1 MGSLAIVKF
10 LAERG
15 ARLDIRNKQG
25 RTALESVLRAKEH
38 SAEIVAFL
46 RERSPAPAAPRRSRT
61 AMDVSPPSCPLCR
74 VRGRS
79 PLHAA
84 GPATVTVS
92 GGQLAGVTGR
102 DAAVRV
108 FKGIPTPRRP
118 SDRAGGKRPSRRRRG
133 PGSRRRSVR
142 PGCMQNVA
150 GARLPWTEE
159 FMHQG
164 AVDEDCLYLNVWTP
178 ASRGA
183 RRPVF
188 VYIYGG
194 GFNEG
199 SGSVA
204 IYDGEAL
211 AKKGLVVVTVN
222 YRVGV
227 FGFLAHPELAA
238 ESPRAASGNYGLLD
252 QVAALRWIQ
261 QNIAAFGGDP
271 ANVTI
276 AGQSA
281 GAMSVYLLTASPRT
295 RGLFHRAIVQSGP
308 GGLAS
313 FGVASARGL
322 ARARTPAAQ
331 AGVAFAKAHGAGSV
345 QALRAQPARDLLA
358 PVAGAPPVRFGPVID
373 GWLLTDDV
381 DTVYAKGWQQDVPLL
396 TGMNADEGSAFGGY
410 GKTTAAAFREQART
424 RFGDRADQ
432 FLSFIPRPATPTPA
446 RAQVRSAREGALVA
460 LQQLASERAATA
472 KTPAFLYYFD
482 RAIPWPEHPEY
493 GAFHTGEVPYVFA
506 NLALLKRP
514 WTAVDRRLADVMS
527 WSWVRFATNG
537 NPNALGLPSWPAFM
551 PKTPEIMVLGAAP
564 RARTLPD
571 AAARTFFEIAAN

>member
-1 MGSLAIVKF
+1 VARFVSLAV
-10 LAERG
+10 LAVC
-15 ARLDIRNKQG
+15 
-25 RTALESVLRAKEH
+25 TAL
-38 SAEIVAFL
+38 SAQ
-46 RERSPAPAAPRRSRT
+46 
-61 AMDVSPPSCPLCR
+61 
-74 VRGRS
+74 
-79 PLHAA
+79 AA
-84 GPATVTVS
+84 GLVIVTTG
-92 GGQLAGVTGR
+92 GGQLSGLSAR
-102 DAAVRV
+102 DASVRV
-108 FKGIPTPRRP
+108 FKGIPYAAPPVGPRRWKAP
-118 SDRAGGKRPSRRRRG
+118 EPAAPWTGVRAADRFA
-133 PGSRRRSVR
+133 
-142 PGCMQNVA
+142 PGCMQTVA

-178 ASRGA
+178 AGRGG

-188 VYIYGG
+188 VYLYGG

-295 RGLFHRAIVQSGP
+295 RGLFHRVIVQSGP
-308 GGLAS
+308 GALAS
-313 FGVASARGL
+313 FGVSSARSL
-322 ARARTPAAQ
+322 ARPRTPAAE
-331 AGVAFAKAHGAGSV
+331 AGVAFAKAHGASSV
-345 QALRAQPARDLLA
+345 QALRAKPARELMA
-358 PVAGAPPVRFGPVID
+358 PIAGAPPARFGPVVD

-410 GKTTAAAFREQART
+410 GRITAAAFREQART
-424 RFGDRADQ
+424 RFGDRAEQ
-432 FLSFIPRPATPTPA
+432 FLALYPASSDA
-446 RAQVRSAREGALVA
+446 DAGRVQVRSAREDALVS
-460 LQQLASERAATA
+460 LQQLAADRAATA

-482 RAIPWPEHPEY
+482 HAIPWPAHPEY

-506 NLALLKRP
+506 NLSRLKRP
-514 WTAVDRRLADVMS
+514 WTAVDRRVADLVS
-527 WSWVRFATNG
+527 SYWVRFATNG
-537 NPNALGLPSWPAFM
+537 NPNAVGLPAWPVFTTSA
-551 PKTPEIMVLGAAP
+551 PRLMVLGATSQP
-564 RARTLPD
+564 RTMPD
-571 AAARTFFEIAAN
+571 AAVRRFFETAAN

>member
-1 MGSLAIVKF
+1 MRRLFAVLAGISLCAA
-10 LAERG
+10 LAVG
-15 ARLDIRNKQG
+15 
-25 RTALESVLRAKEH
+25 
-38 SAEIVAFL
+38 
-46 RERSPAPAAPRRSRT
+46 
-61 AMDVSPPSCPLCR
+61 
-74 VRGRS
+74 
-79 PLHAA
+79 AA

-92 GGQLAGVTGR
+92 GGQLSGVAGR

-108 FKGIPTPRRP
+108 FKGIPYAAPPVGPRRWKAP
-118 SDRAGGKRPSRRRRG
+118 EPAAPWSGVRAADRFAPA
-133 PGSRRRSVR
+133 
-142 PGCMQNVA
+142 CMQPVA

-164 AVDEDCLYLNVWTP
+164 AVDEDCLYLNVWAT
-178 ASRGA
+178 ARGSG

-188 VYIYGG
+188 VYLYGG

-199 SGSVA
+199 AGSIAV
-204 IYDGEAL
+204 YDGEAL
-211 AKKGLVVVTVN
+211 AKKGLVVVTIN

-227 FGFLAHPELAA
+227 FGFLAHPDLAA
-238 ESPRAASGNYGLLD
+238 ESKRAASGNYGLLD
-252 QVAALRWIQ
+252 QVAALQWVQ

-271 ANVTI
+271 GNVTI

-308 GGLAS
+308 GALAS
-313 FGVASARGL
+313 FGVSSARGL
-322 ARARTPAAQ
+322 ARPRTPAAQ
-331 AGVAFAKAHGAGSV
+331 AGVAFATSHGAASL
-345 QALRAQPARDLLA
+345 QALRAKPARELLA

-381 DTVYAKGWQQDVPLL
+381 DIVYAKGWQQDVPLL

-410 GKTTAAAFREQART
+410 GKATAAAFREQART
-424 RFGDRADQ
+424 RFGDRADA
-432 FLSFIPRPATPTPA
+432 FLTLYPAATDA
-446 RAQVRSAREGALVA
+446 DAGREQVRSGRDGALVS

-472 KTPAFLYYFD
+472 KTPAYLYYFD

-514 WTAVDRRLADVMS
+514 WTDVDRRVADVVS
-527 WSWVRFATNG
+527 SYWVRFAATG
-537 NPNALGLPSWPAFM
+537 NPNGPGLPQWPAFAAAE
-551 PKTPEIMVLGAAP
+551 PKVMVLGAATQ
-564 RARTLPD
+564 ARTLPD
-571 AAARTFFEIAAN
+571 APARRRFFEIAAN